1 MTFGDWIDDPKRWTL
16 LAGLAGAAVMA
27 TFDFKRPLRVV
38 QQLFVG
44 TISAIYLSGAVIEI
58 IRATFNLV
66 NMSIEIDDAAASFLT
81 GAFAILALEFG
92 RAFATRKTEDAG
104 K

>member
-1 MTFGDWIDDPKRWTL
+1 MTLGEWIDDPKRWAL
-16 LAGLAGAAVMA
+16 LAGVAGAAVMA
-27 TFDFKRPLRVV
+27 TFDFKRPLRML

-44 TISAIYLSGAVIEI
+44 TLSATFLSGVVIEV
-58 IRATFNLV
+58 IRAGFSLV
-66 NMSIEIDDAAASFLT
+66 HMSIEIDDAAAAFLT

-92 RAFATRKTEDAG
+92 RAFFTRKTEGAG